1 MIAPSTPLR
10 MTKSDTHYNTRP
22 QVGSCKAPDR
32 RASGASHSGNVYA
45 ADSWRLLIARTTETI
60 VMMIAP

>member
-10 MTKSDTHYNTRP
+10 MTKSDTHYNMRP
-22 QVGSCKAPDR
+22 QVQAPGRD
-32 RASGASHSGNVYA
+32 ASGALHSGNVYA

>member
-1 MIAPSTPLR
+1 
-10 MTKSDTHYNTRP
+10 MTKSDTHYNMRP

-32 RASGASHSGNVYA
+32 GASGALHSGNVYA